1 MVHNTELSW
10 DRSVKAADVAK
21 EGDEVTVLVKSIDR
35 ENKRV
40 ALSIKATLEDPWK
53 VEASQFHIGDILDV
67 EVVRLLAFGA
77 IVKLSDKVEGLVHIS
92 EIAPERIE
100 APSDVLEVGQV
111 VKAEIIKM
119 DLDNRKIGLSISK
132 VKREAENNEYRSYMG
147 GKKSHQ
153 SQNLSEQIENFLAK
167 LCRWHSE

>member
-1 MVHNTELSW
+1 MVWFTTPNCLGTE
-10 DRSVKAADVAK
+10 RKAADVAK

-77 IVKLSDKVEGLVHIS
+77 
-92 EIAPERIE
+92 
-100 APSDVLEVGQV
+100 
-111 VKAEIIKM
+111 
-119 DLDNRKIGLSISK
+119 
-132 VKREAENNEYRSYMG
+132 YR
-147 GKKSHQ
+147 
-153 SQNLSEQIENFLAK
+153 
-167 LCRWHSE
+167 